1 MFTSPVP
8 SRWSVR
14 MRGVLFDI
22 LVTLLVVVAFTV
34 GLVLTVLIAQKGI

>member
-1 MFTSPVP
+1 
-8 SRWSVR
+8 